1 MTQAESMVPEVTVRL
16 AGTLYDARRAMRTLL
31 GPKYAEEIAQM
42 TPILQRFAVHIGTDN
57 ILAAATQ
64 LALRVDRN
72 DAMEKLLILATAVEL
87 LEPSQADGDEKY
99 ERR

>member
-1 MTQAESMVPEVTVRL
+1 
-16 AGTLYDARRAMRTLL
+16 
-31 GPKYAEEIAQM
+31 
-42 TPILQRFAVHIGTDN
+42 
-57 ILAAATQ
+57 

-87 LEPSQADGDEKY
+87 LEPSQADGDGKY